1 MVPNDNNNNNLKDR
15 HDHLS
20 LLHLLLPRTDRLNR
34 KHKDRTEGLDLIPTH
49 PNLLLIPVKPIT

>member
-1 MVPNDNNNNNLKDR
+1 MVLNNNNLKDR

-20 LLHLLLPRTDRLNR
+20 LLHLLSKKTGRLNR
-34 KHKDRTEGLDLIPTH
+34 KHKDKMEGLDHIPTY